1 MATSKPIAKPSQA
14 TPAPKAASSSAPQ
27 PGTKQD
33 QPVFTDF
40 ASI

>member
-1 MATSKPIAKPSQA
+1 MASSKPIDKSSQD

-27 PGTKQD
+27 PGTKQNE
-33 QPVFTDF
+33 PVFTDF